1 MDQAELQIKSQTSMA
16 NVQVQKDRLNAEDQ
30 REAARINARIA
41 EMKSKEAAKRLPSM
55 ALRSGPGAKTNQMV
69 ESVFYPV
76 LRDID
81 EQKKA
86 VELHLANG
94 GAKTQEDY
102 WRLVGGYEAISRVED
117 MLKDTEARYDDN

>member
-1 MDQAELQIKSQTSMA
+1 
-16 NVQVQKDRLNAEDQ
+16 
-30 REAARINARIA
+30 
-41 EMKSKEAAKRLPSM
+41 
-55 ALRSGPGAKTNQMV
+55 MV

-76 LRDID
+76 LRDIE

-117 MLKDTEARYDDN
+117 MLKDTEARYDYN

>member
-1 MDQAELQIKSQTSMA
+1 
-16 NVQVQKDRLNAEDQ
+16 
-30 REAARINARIA
+30 
-41 EMKSKEAAKRLPSM
+41 
-55 ALRSGPGAKTNQMV
+55 MV

-102 WRLVGGYEAISRVED
+102 WRLVGGYEAISRVEGY
-117 MLKDTEARYDDN
+117 A

>member
-1 MDQAELQIKSQTSMA
+1 
-16 NVQVQKDRLNAEDQ
+16 
-30 REAARINARIA
+30 
-41 EMKSKEAAKRLPSM
+41 
-55 ALRSGPGAKTNQMV
+55 MV

-102 WRLVGGYEAISRVED
+102 WRLVGGYEAISRVEGYA
-117 MLKDTEARYDDN
+117 ERYGSPLRRQLN